1 MRCLKQHFGNV
12 DTYRR
17 RSCCRQHRIHQSVD
31 GNRLSFPYQ
40 YHGINSLDRNI
51 FLLSYPGFDI
61 RIAGLVPIAKVI
73 FVDCHNP
80 GSFTTGRQCWYSIL
94 AVSKRGEYSCCKW
107 VGVNSRFDTI
117 SDVMLAFILLSLFAQ
132 IRQYRTSWSC
142 SSRFAWGIFSKL
154 SSIHKTQD
162 RSFLTPLSL
171 DVRRSQRYCSQL
183 ELMWMHQT
191 KRVRAQQQLRLFYA
205 TVNYCVMIMINH
217 FL

>member
-1 MRCLKQHFGNV
+1 MNNIKKKTYTEKIKRTLCMLLLKTVSWILLRRVSKSIFISMRCLKQHFGNV

-132 IRQYRTSWSC
+132 IRQYRTS
-142 SSRFAWGIFSKL
+142 
-154 SSIHKTQD
+154 
-162 RSFLTPLSL
+162 
-171 DVRRSQRYCSQL
+171 
-183 ELMWMHQT
+183 
-191 KRVRAQQQLRLFYA
+191 
-205 TVNYCVMIMINH
+205 
-217 FL
+217 